1 MFRNYLN
8 LAVRHL
14 VKYKSFSFINILGL
28 SLGMTVSILLLLWV
42 QDELMYDKFHSQ
54 IDNIYQ
60 ISMVNEQAGSVSGG
74 RTIPY
79 KMVPVLRENYP
90 EVKDAVRYRYT
101 GDLAMQYNGKDYNE
115 NNVMLTESNLF
126 SIFDFKLL
134 KGDTETALN
143 DPYSI
148 ILSESS
154 ARKIFGDEEP
164 MGKVI
169 LINSSSPFT
178 VTGILQDVPA
188 RSSLRIDYLIPFSI
202 LGERADTWS
211 WECSGFVLLHSNV
224 DLADFAPVVRTAL
237 VDHSPRDVD
246 VDMLLLQ
253 QLSHVHLYSPTDE
266 PAGIKMV
273 YILGAIAFV
282 ILIIACINFMNL
294 ATARY
299 ALRAR
304 EVGVRKIAGAARNQV
319 TMQFLAESLF
329 ITALAIILA
338 IVLIELFLP
347 EFNNLT
353 GKNISL
359 SLSNKL
365 LIAGFPLV
373 LLFTG
378 IFSGL
383 YPALFLSSY
392 APIQILR
399 SKFSS
404 DSMKVFRKLLV
415 VFQFAVSII
424 LIIVSFIIFRQI
436 NYINH
441 KDLGINTDFV
451 LHLPLH
457 SEHIEKYDII
467 KEELLKNENI
477 IAITTSTSLP
487 SYVGNVNPVS
497 WEGKPDDERVI
508 FRFYNTDND
517 FFKIF
522 EIPFTRGGGFT
533 LDTAEPPNIEYIV
546 NEKAVEIMKM
556 DDPVGKKFSMF
567 GNDGYIVGV
576 IEDFHNVSLDEEIRP
591 LLISQ
596 LSWFRSILMIKIKPE
611 ATAETLKYIE
621 TTLEKVCPGFP
632 FSYTFLDETITGMYS
647 ETRRTRNII
656 LYFTGLAVF
665 ISCLG
670 LFGLSSFMTQ
680 KRSKEICLRKILGSN
695 INQLLLKLTGSFL
708 RWVAIAS
715 LIAVPVAWYLG
726 NLFLEE
732 FVYHYRPGIFDFL
745 LPVILQFLLA
755 AFTVSFQTIRAAYA
769 NPAEALKY
777 E

>member
-1 MFRNYLN
+1 MLKNYLN
-8 LAVRHL
+8 IAIRHL
-14 VKYKSFSFINILGL
+14 IKFKSFSLINILGL

-42 QDELMYDKFHSQ
+42 QDELLFDKFHSQ
-54 IDNIYQ
+54 KNSIYQ
-60 ISMVNEQAGSVSGG
+60 ISMVNEQSESVSGG

-90 EVKDAVRYRYT
+90 EVKNAVRYRYT
-101 GDLAMQYNGKDYNE
+101 GDLAMQYDGKDYNE
-115 NNVMLTESNLF
+115 NNVMLAESNLF

-154 ARKIFGDEEP
+154 ARKIFGDEDP
-164 MGKVI
+164 MNKVI
-169 LINSSSPFT
+169 MINSSAPFT
-178 VTGILQDVPA
+178 VTGILQDVPE
-188 RSSLRIDYLIPFSI
+188 RSSLRIDFLVPFSV
-202 LGERADTWS
+202 LGDRTETWS
-211 WECSGFVLLHSNV
+211 WECSGFVLLHNNV
-224 DLADFAPVVRTAL
+224 DLADFAPVIRTAL

-253 QLSHVHLYSPTDE
+253 PLSRVHLYSSTDE

-273 YILGAIAFV
+273 YILGAIALI
-282 ILIIACINFMNL
+282 ILVIACINFMNL

-299 ALRAR
+299 AIRAR
-304 EVGVRKIAGAARNQV
+304 EVGVRKIVGATRNQV
-319 TMQFLAESLF
+319 IMQFLTESLF
-329 ITALAIILA
+329 ITLLAIILA
-338 IVLIELFLP
+338 IVFIELFLP
-347 EFNNLT
+347 EFNSLT

-359 SLSNKL
+359 SLSNGL
-365 LIAGFPLV
+365 LIVGFPLV
-373 LLFTG
+373 LLCTG

-392 APIQILR
+392 SPIHILR

-436 NYINH
+436 NYINN

-451 LHLPLH
+451 IHMPLH
-457 SEHIEKYDII
+457 GEHIEKYDTL
-467 KEELLKNENI
+467 KEELLRNENI

-487 SYVGNVNPVS
+487 SYVGNINPVS
-497 WEGKPDDERVI
+497 WEGKTDDERVI

-533 LDTAEPPNIEYIV
+533 LDTAEHPNIEYIV

-567 GNDGYIVGV
+567 GNDGCIVGV
-576 IEDFHNVSLDEEIRP
+576 IEDFHNVSLDQEIFP

-596 LSWFRSILMIKIKPE
+596 LSWFRRILMIKIKPE

-621 TTLEKVCPGFP
+621 TTLDDVCPGFP
-632 FSYTFLDETITGMYS
+632 FSYTFLDDTIAGMYND
-647 ETRRTRNII
+647 TRRTRNII

-680 KRSKEICLRKILGSN
+680 RRSKEICMRKILGSN
-695 INQLLLKLTGSFL
+695 INQLLIKLTGSFL
-708 RWVAIAS
+708 RWVAIAAV
-715 LIAVPVAWYLG
+715 IAVPIAWYLG
-726 NLFLEE
+726 NLFLGE
-732 FVYHYRPGIFDFL
+732 FAYHYQPGIIDFL

-755 AFTVSFQTIRAAYA
+755 AITVSFQTMRAAYA
-769 NPAEALKY
+769 NPADTLKY